1 MDGWNISNTTKTI
14 GLYFTIANLDKS
26 VNWLVQNKFP
36 ICLIPKDVDIQQ
48 VLPVLLQPVAHYLPP
63 RNLKF
68 SKYEGA
74 TKPAKIAIVRVIC
87 DTPGVAEFM
96 GTKNHRSG
104 FVLKLPLKTINFYC
118 R

>member
-48 VLPVLLQPVAHYLPP
+48 VLPVLLEPVSHHLPP
-63 RNLKF
+63 KDMIFSKF
-68 SKYEGA
+68 SGEK
-74 TKPAKIAIVRVIC
+74 KPAKIAIVRVIC

-104 FVLKLPLKTINFYC
+104 FLLYLYLFLINS
-118 R
+118 